1 VPTRLAALVAL
12 LGAAAASLQGTSA
25 EATAASAPTAG
36 AAPAAAEAAASDDP
50 PSELHAA
57 DLGVVIN
64 MDDQLSKAIGDYYVR
79 KRKIPSTNIARVHFD
94 ASRDEL
100 PLAQFTAIK
109 AAVEAQIGARVQAYA
124 LTWVRPYRVTC
135 MSITSAFA
143 FGVDSKYC
151 ASGCSP
157 TKLNPYFNAP
167 SSRPYDDL
175 HIRPTMAVAAHDFV
189 TAKRLIDR
197 GVESDAAFP
206 QGSAYLVTT
215 NDSARNA
222 RTAQYAQAAAESR
235 INVELVQ
242 GAEIKGRT
250 DVLFYFIGAT
260 TVPDLDSNR
269 FVPGAIADHL
279 TSFGGMLTD
288 SSQMSSLRWIEA
300 GATGSYG
307 TVVEPCAFPAKFADI
322 RVLVRRYLAG
332 ETLIE
337 SYWKSVAMPG
347 QGIFIGEPLAAPF
360 RARPQ
365 S

>member
-1 VPTRLAALVAL
+1 VTAR
-12 LGAAAASLQGTSA
+12 LGAAV
-25 EATAASAPTAG
+25 G
-36 AAPAAAEAAASDDP
+36 ACAAAAVLLWAGPAGGGPPSPPPADP

-57 DLGVVIN
+57 DLGVIIN
-64 MDDQLSKAIGDYYVR
+64 MDDPLSKAIGDYYVS
-79 KRKIPSTNIARVHFD
+79 KRKIPPANVARVHFD
-94 ASRDEL
+94 PSRDEL
-100 PLAQFTAIK
+100 PLAEFTVAK
-109 AAVEAQIGARVQAYA
+109 AAVEAQIGSRVQVYA
-124 LTWVRPYRVTC
+124 LTWARPYRVTC

-143 FGVDSKYC
+143 LGVDPKYC
-151 ASGCSP
+151 AAGCSS

-175 HIRPTMAVAAHDFV
+175 HIRPTMAIAADDFA
-189 TAKRLIDR
+189 TAKNLIDR
-197 GVESDAAFP
+197 GMESDATFP

-215 NDSARNA
+215 NDVARNA
-222 RTAQYAQAAAESR
+222 RIKQYTRAAAETGGG
-235 INVELVQ
+235 INVQLVQ
-242 GAEIKGRT
+242 GADVKGRP
-250 DVLFYFIGAT
+250 DVLFYFIGA
-260 TVPDLDSNR
+260 VAVSDLDSNH

-307 TVVEPCAFPAKFADI
+307 TVVEPCAFPSKFADI
-322 RVLVRRYLAG
+322 RVLIRRYLAG

-365 S
+365 G